1 MTSAPFSSWHG
12 AQSASGA
19 TRDGRIHLCC
29 HETECC
35 LQGKVVSTKATKTVV
50 VAVETFVPHYL
61 YKKRIR
67 KTTRFQAHD
76 EEEKCTVGDYVEI
89 DPSKPISKTKRFTI
103 GEILRKS
110 DL

>member
-1 MTSAPFSSWHG
+1 MSPTTDSP
-12 AQSASGA
+12 
-19 TRDGRIHLCC
+19 LVV
-29 HETECC
+29 
-35 LQGKVVSTKATKTVV
+35 QGKVVSTKSTKTAV

-67 KTTRFQAHD
+67 STRRFQAHD
-76 EEEKCTVGDYVEI
+76 EEEKCTVGDYVVL
-89 DPSKPISKTKRFTI
+89 DPCAPISKSKRFVI

>member
-1 MTSAPFSSWHG
+1 MTSAPMQYSPKRPRCNESWKESFPYLPHN
-12 AQSASGA
+12 SCS
-19 TRDGRIHLCC
+19 
-29 HETECC
+29 
-35 LQGKVVSTKATKTVV
+35 QGKVVSTKSTKTAV

-67 KTTRFQAHD
+67 KTRRFQAHD

-89 DPSKPISKTKRFTI
+89 DPSKPISKSKRFTI
-103 GEILRKS
+103 GDILRKS

>member
-1 MTSAPFSSWHG
+1 MHPMQRELEDIVFVLTTQYYS
-12 AQSASGA
+12 
-19 TRDGRIHLCC
+19 
-29 HETECC
+29 
-35 LQGKVVSTKATKTVV
+35 QGKVVSTKATKTVV